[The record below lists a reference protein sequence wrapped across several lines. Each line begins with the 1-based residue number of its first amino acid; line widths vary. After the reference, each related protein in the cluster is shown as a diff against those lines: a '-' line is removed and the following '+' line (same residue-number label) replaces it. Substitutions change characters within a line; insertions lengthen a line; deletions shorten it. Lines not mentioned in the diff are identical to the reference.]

1 MTTSGTYYD
10 GPSVAQGTTGT
21 WFVSGTAVVTQSA
34 NVNDIVTCK
43 LWDGTTVI
51 DSDVMIG
58 PVSAGTVSHHLS
70 GYLATPA
77 GNLKISCSNA
87 SHNGGSIAIN
97 NGVDAKASA
106 ISAVRIL

>member
-58 PVSAGTVSHHLS
+58 PVSAGL
-70 GYLATPA
+70 GLGIKRPP
-77 GNLKISCSNA
+77 LRRRPR
-87 SHNGGSIAIN
+87 
-97 NGVDAKASA
+97 
-106 ISAVRIL
+106 AVLNS